1 MSDENKANNLKIK
14 LQWAL
19 AVLLLPLLYVSS
31 VGPARFIINWTAAH
45 CPQPL
50 AQFVLN
56 FCLIVYAPL
65 NWTAE
70 TMPSVFRWLAWYVDL
85 FQ

>member
-1 MSDENKANNLKIK
+1 MSDEEKANDPKRGRR
-14 LQWAL
+14 WTL
-19 AVLLLPLLYVSS
+19 AVLLLPFLYVLS
-31 VGPARFIINWTAAH
+31 VGPARFVINWTATH

-56 FCLIVYAPL
+56 FCLILYAPL

-70 TMPSVFRWLAWYVDL
+70 TMPSVFRWLKWYVDL